1 MLARLPSHHP
11 GREESRHLL
20 SLRCFPHLI
29 VVCVALSVG
38 RRARRVARGRGDDH
52 GGRRRRCA
60 GRVFHVGS
68 GVVMVLPLLR
78 GGHVQRRGVSSSRL
92 RWGATVLVRLAPRLQ
107 ERVPVVDGRGR
118 GGLVS
123 AATTTRSA
131 SFSFFFFVFRSSGSF
146 ASACF
151 PLSEKKLEKKNKA
164 KKERERGWTS
174 VEKKAPP
181 SLLLF
186 FFRVFPP

>member
-92 RWGATVLVRLAPRLQ
+92 RRGATVLVRLAPRLQ

-123 AATTTRSA
+123 LR
-131 SFSFFFFVFRSSGSF
+131 RRRRGRINF